1 MSCLTDRENP
11 CQGVRKNK
19 ETPRDYYANDAVW
32 KAVYQKGEI
41 ELQEAM
47 DLAYL
52 TGQRPADV
60 RLMRVDDLEGVYLRV
75 GQGKTSKKIR
85 ILMEVDGQK
94 NSLGLLIERIIARPK
109 KNKLWLFD
117 REQIGEEGLRA
128 HAMPEMGR
136 RQVKSR
142 G

>member
-1 MSCLTDRENP
+1 MIAAYRDKRSAKTRANREIALLSHVFNIAREWGLTNRENP
-11 CQGVRKNK
+11 GQGVRKNK

-60 RLMRVDDLEGVYLRV
+60 
-75 GQGKTSKKIR
+75 
-85 ILMEVDGQK
+85 
-94 NSLGLLIERIIARPK
+94 
-109 KNKLWLFD
+109 
-117 REQIGEEGLRA
+117 
-128 HAMPEMGR
+128 
-136 RQVKSR
+136 
-142 G
+142 

>member
-1 MSCLTDRENP
+1 MRDIIPKKSERTQKDNKAELRQLRPVFDEIPVDAITPSMIAAYRDKRSAKTRANREIALLSHVFNIAREWGLTNRENP

-60 RLMRVDDLEGVYLRV
+60 
-75 GQGKTSKKIR
+75 
-85 ILMEVDGQK
+85 
-94 NSLGLLIERIIARPK
+94 
-109 KNKLWLFD
+109 
-117 REQIGEEGLRA
+117 
-128 HAMPEMGR
+128 
-136 RQVKSR
+136 
-142 G
+142 